1 MIDILSKLKNFKF
14 APENLIYV
22 AFACVF
28 LPYLFTGIIAVGIGL
43 YLLLNPN
50 TQKQIFVHKGK
61 TLFLLFTAYTAV
73 VAMCYKNYYGLACSA
88 GFFIIIVISYYARSV
103 MTEQIFERSLDIC
116 AYSAIPVS
124 VAAIIEKL
132 LNSADAD
139 YRCKLWFFNENYF
152 CTLMVAVIL
161 ICAFCATSHK
171 KKVLKYYICAV
182 FAAVALYLGE
192 SIFAFVSL
200 FVGMFV
206 LLILMRKHTL
216 LAVFLLTVCIC
227 LVILYCVPDIFPR
240 LWESNITTG
249 RRIRIWNAAME
260 FIGKEPF
267 FGRGFLSYYQH
278 ALENPSTYQTAHAHN
293 FALEPLIS
301 FGLVGTA
308 LLLIFLWS
316 YYKKVAECK
325 ERLRNNYA
333 TTFVLTMSA
342 AILVHMT
349 TDMTIF
355 WIQTG
360 LLYGLI
366 LGCVG
371 VDEKALNKR
380 ILACAVSQHSS
391 KTEENI
397 NG

>member
-22 AFACVF
+22 AFISAF
-28 LPYLFTGIIAVGIGL
+28 LPYLLTGIIAVGIGL
-43 YLLLNPN
+43 YLLINPN
-50 TQKQIFVHKGK
+50 TRKQIFVHSGRRI
-61 TLFLLFTAYTAV
+61 FLLFTAYTAV
-73 VAMCYKNYYGLACSA
+73 VAMCYRNYLGLACSA
-88 GFFIIIVISYYARSV
+88 GFFIIIVISYYARSI
-103 MTEQIFERSLDIC
+103 MTEHIFERSLDIC
-116 AYSAIPVS
+116 CFAAIPLS
-124 VAAIIEKL
+124 LGAIIEKL
-132 LNSADAD
+132 LNAVDD
-139 YRCKLWFFNENYF
+139 EYRCKLWFFNENYF
-152 CTLMVAVIL
+152 CTIMVAIIL

-171 KKVLKYYICAV
+171 KSVIKYYVCAV
-182 FAAVALYLGE
+182 FGAVALYLGE
-192 SIFAFVSL
+192 SIFALVSL

-206 LLILMRKHTL
+206 LLILMRKHML
-216 LAVFLLTVCIC
+216 LSGFLLMACIC

-240 LWESNITTG
+240 IWESNITTG

-260 FIGKEPF
+260 FISKEPF

-308 LLLIFLWS
+308 LLLTLIWS
-316 YYKKVAECK
+316 YYKKVTECK

-333 TTFVLTMSA
+333 TTFILTMSA

-349 TDMTIF
+349 TDMTVF

-366 LGCVG
+366 LGCIG
-371 VDEKALNKR
+371 VDEKALYKR
-380 ILACAVSQHSS
+380 LLACSTNSS